1 MPDQPSGAPS
11 AQELAARLQAL
22 VDAELAQAGGH
33 SLEWAVAAYYLG
45 DATTLA
51 MQSLRSGG

>member
-11 AQELAARLQAL
+11 AEELAARLQAL
-22 VDAELAQAGGH
+22 VDAAPAEGGH

-45 DATTLA
+45 DVTTLA

>member
-11 AQELAARLQAL
+11 PKELAARLQAL
-22 VDAELAQAGGH
+22 VDAEPAEGGR

-51 MQSLRSGG
+51 MLTLRSGG